1 MVFLILNGTAK
12 TKLTVLAFLYCGEF
26 VKNSNGQDTVILHI
40 AIILGMFLHLSVIL
54 STEGGGVSPSAWWD
68 TSPSRHPPGRHL
80 PGRPPRQTDTLRED
94 TPTPPRQTPPS
105 QTPPVGR
112 HSTWAD
118 TPGQIPLGR
127 HPPGQTPPADGYC

>member
-26 VKNSNGQDTVILHI
+26 VKNSNDQDTVILHI

-54 STEGGGVSPSAWWD
+54 STGGGGVSPSACWD
-68 TSPSRHPPGRHL
+68 TPPSRHPPGRHL

-94 TPTPPRQTPPS
+94 TPTPP
-105 QTPPVGR
+105 VGR
-112 HSTWAD
+112 HNTWAD
-118 TPGQIPLGR
+118 IPGQIPLGR